1 MSMSEFPT
9 LTAMGITDVGDIA
22 RFTVRHAEGE
32 DELKVYFHPAKEG
45 IQPASLKF
53 GFSPQN
59 DQAVLGLAVS
69 ELNRLLGATPPADAK
84 TEIVENLANLEQV
97 MHAKMEEI
105 RRRLAAL

>member
-9 LTAMGITDVGDIA
+9 LTAMGITDVDDIA
-22 RFTVRHAEGE
+22 RFTVRHAAGE

-53 GFSPQN
+53 GFAAD
-59 DQAVLGLAVS
+59 DQAVLGQAQS
-69 ELNRLLGATPPADAK
+69 ELNRLLGETPPADAK
-84 TEIVENLANLEQV
+84 TEIVENLAHLEQV